1 MVTDGKPV
9 MARQIIGGIVLPI
22 QHQRT
27 LMLASAFTHITQA
40 NAGINYCF
48 HRSMKIF
55 QEWKITVKI
64 LFIHMYELDDF
75 RRQFIL
81 GERENRLPWGQA
93 RENLTVACKQQRQQ
107 RPACATTQFD
117 MRICCSLTLKFE
129 YLKGTP
135 ALMIRVFYQKKL
147 FEP

>member
-64 LFIHMYELDDF
+64 LF
-75 RRQFIL
+75 
-81 GERENRLPWGQA
+81 RLPWGQA

-107 RPACATTQFD
+107 RPACASAQFD
-117 MRICCSLTLKFE
+117 LRICCSLTLKFE
-129 YLKGTP
+129 FLKGTP
-135 ALMIRVFYQKKL
+135 ALMISVFYQKKL

>member
-1 MVTDGKPV
+1 MVTEGKPV

-75 RRQFIL
+75 RCQFIL
-81 GERENRLPWGQA
+81 GEQENRLPWGQA
-93 RENLTVACKQQRQQ
+93 RENLTVACKQQR
-107 RPACATTQFD
+107 
-117 MRICCSLTLKFE
+117 
-129 YLKGTP
+129 
-135 ALMIRVFYQKKL
+135 
-147 FEP
+147 